1 MMKNAPRWQTLI
13 LALALVGIF
22 SACVFACP
30 TCKEGVAANDPHHQS
45 LAAGFYYSILF
56 MVSMPYI
63 ILGSFGYLAFVTI
76 RRAKDRQE
84 AELADQ

>member
-1 MMKNAPRWQTLI
+1 MKNAPRWQTLI

-22 SACVFACP
+22 SACVFARP